1 VRWTQVRWWRSA
13 PEPEEADGAEE
24 ATVAATATVATATLA
39 TVGAKVA
46 TWAAAAAVMATP
58 TDAQVRAGAGRRGS
72 RGGAWRATPP
82 QAARPCG
89 RAQAAWAP
97 GGCRRPQRV
106 PVPAATSPQ
115 LMGPPTVDAM
125 WQHVGAEPWPLHRRT
140 SRTMASGT
148 TASGANGTSR
158 TMASGSSKH
167 SRHLFCS
174 SPVPPRVE
182 GCAKPILACLY
193 PRGDGTEMSLRAR
206 VKMKEGQAARTP
218 ALAWR
223 LGGL

>member
-1 VRWTQVRWWRSA
+1 MRQSQARWWRSA

-24 ATVAATATVATATLA
+24 ATVATTATVATPTLA
-39 TVGAKVA
+39 TLGAKVA
-46 TWAAAAAVMATP
+46 TRAAAAAVMGTP
-58 TDAQVRAGAGRRGS
+58 TEAQVRAGAGRRGS

-97 GGCRRPQRV
+97 GGCRRPRSV
-106 PVPAATSPQ
+106 PVPAA
-115 LMGPPTVDAM
+115 VDAM
-125 WQHVGAEPWPLHRRT
+125 WQHVGAEPWQPHRRT
-140 SRTMASGT
+140 SGTTASGT
-148 TASGANGTSR
+148 TASGANGMSQ
-158 TMASGSSKH
+158 TMASGPSRH

-193 PRGDGTEMSLRAR
+193 GWRRYRESPGRGLKHGSGLSQTEQ
-206 VKMKEGQAARTP
+206 G
-218 ALAWR
+218 
-223 LGGL
+223 